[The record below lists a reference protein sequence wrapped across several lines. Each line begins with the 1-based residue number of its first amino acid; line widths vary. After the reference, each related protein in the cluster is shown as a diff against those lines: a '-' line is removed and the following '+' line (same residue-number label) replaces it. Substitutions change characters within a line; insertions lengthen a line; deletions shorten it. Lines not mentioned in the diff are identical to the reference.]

1 MISNAYAQNTSTPQA
16 NPIMSFVPFILI
28 FVVFY
33 FLMIRPQKKRME
45 KEKTFLADL
54 KKGDHV
60 YTKSG
65 MIGTIVGITEK
76 VVDLEV
82 TQGVKLKIL
91 KSQVAD
97 RTDKLFAAP
106 TPPREKSKK

>member
-1 MISNAYAQNTSTPQA
+1 MVSNAYAQSTSTPQP
-16 NPIMSFVPFILI
+16 NPIMSFVPFVLI

-45 KEKTFLADL
+45 QEKGFLAGL
-54 KKGDHV
+54 KKGDNV

-65 MIGTIVGITEK
+65 VIGAIVGLTEK

-82 TQGVKLKIL
+82 AQGVKLKVL
-91 KSQVAD
+91 RSQIAD
-97 RTDKLFAAP
+97 KTDKLFKDP
-106 TPPREKSKK
+106 TLSREKSQK